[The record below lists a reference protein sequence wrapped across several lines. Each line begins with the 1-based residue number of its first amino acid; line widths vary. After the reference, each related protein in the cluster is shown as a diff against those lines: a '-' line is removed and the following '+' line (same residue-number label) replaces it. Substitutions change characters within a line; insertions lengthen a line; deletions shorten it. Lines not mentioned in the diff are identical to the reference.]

1 VKRRLGL
8 HASTAGGLDNA
19 GRHAADVGA
28 NCIQIFSSS
37 PRMWR
42 ALPVDPARAMALRAL
57 REKHDIE
64 PVAIHCNYLIN
75 LAATNEE
82 VLRQSIVSFRGE
94 MERAI
99 AIGAEF
105 LVLHPGS
112 KKGHSCT
119 EDALALAAASVATAS
134 RGLCFHSSFRLLFEN
149 TAGAGQSIG
158 STFEELAEMS
168 ALVNRVSG
176 VPTGYCIDTCHCLVA
191 GYDVSA
197 REGLAGTVKQLAA
210 LLGLENI
217 GMFHANDSKGL
228 LGSHLDRHANIGDGN
243 IGEAAFKRIL
253 NHPDLKSKPFILETP
268 MDEDGGRRDLATLKR
283 LAGVSR

>member
-19 GRHAADVGA
+19 ALHAADVGA

-42 ALPVDPARAMALRAL
+42 ASPVDPSRARALRLL
-57 REKHDIE
+57 REKHDIA

-75 LAATNEE
+75 MAATNEE
-82 VLRQSIVSFRGE
+82 VLRQSIISFRGE
-94 MERAI
+94 LERAV
-99 AIGAEF
+99 AIGADF

-112 KKGHSCT
+112 RKGHASL
-119 EDALALAAASVATAS
+119 EGAIQLAAASVATAS
-134 RGLCFHSSFRLLFEN
+134 KGLKFHSSFRLLFEN

-168 ALVNRVSG
+168 RLVHSVSG
-176 VPTGYCIDTCHCLVA
+176 VPTGYCIDTCHCLVS
-191 GYDVSA
+191 GYNVATRD
-197 REGLAGTVKQLAA
+197 GLTETVQKLDK

-217 GMFHANDSKGL
+217 GMFHANDSKGV
-228 LGSHLDRHANIGDGN
+228 LGSHLDRHANIGDGH
-243 IGEAAFKRIL
+243 IGEAGFKRIL
-253 NHPDLKSKPFILETP
+253 NHPKLRATPFILETP

-283 LAGVSR
+283 LSGVSQ

>member
-8 HASTAGGLDNA
+8 HASTAGGLDKA
-19 GRHAADVGA
+19 GLHAVEVGA

-42 ALPVDPARAMALRAL
+42 ASPVDPTRVNALWAL

-82 VLRQSIVSFRGE
+82 VLSQSILSFRGE

-112 KKGHSCT
+112 KKGHAST
-119 EDALALAAASVATAS
+119 NDALALAAASVASAS
-134 RGLCFHSSFRLLFEN
+134 RGLNFHSPFRLLFEN

-158 STFEELAEMS
+158 SSFEELAQLS
-168 ALVNRVSG
+168 ALVHQKSG

-191 GYDVSA
+191 GYDIA
-197 REGLAGTVKQLAA
+197 TKEGLAGTVSQMATW
-210 LLGLENI
+210 LGLDNI

-228 LGSHLDRHANIGDGN
+228 FGSHLDRHANIGEGK

-268 MDEDGGRRDLATLKR
+268 MDDDGGRRDLDTLKR
-283 LAGVSR
+283 LCRVSR